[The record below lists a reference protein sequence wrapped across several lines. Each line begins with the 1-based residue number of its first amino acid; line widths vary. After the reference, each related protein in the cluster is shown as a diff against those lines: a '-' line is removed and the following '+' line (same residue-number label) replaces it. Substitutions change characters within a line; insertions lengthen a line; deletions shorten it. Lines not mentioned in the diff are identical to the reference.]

1 MLVGNWRK
9 FSPFSCFLRKLN
21 NCYLLTHVRFFSG
34 GAGKISICFKKLGA
48 HRSGS
53 FLVVEE
59 RSALARSDYRRAVWG
74 LEGVV
79 GARGQGELFHMKA
92 VEGVLGRISLTLLK
106 SLSLL
111 PHPPLQSYFHVAIF
125 KTANASLSLE
135 AHLLEQ
141 RGAWVLACHR
151 TAHHRDKCSCWQTLP
166 VRMENAVVKG
176 PLRGHGSG
184 LGGP

>member
-1 MLVGNWRK
+1 MGNWRK

-34 GAGKISICFKKLGA
+34 GAGKISICFKKSGA

-53 FLVVEE
+53 FLVAEE
-59 RSALARSDYRRAVWG
+59 RGALARGDYRRAVWG
-74 LEGVV
+74 LEGVG
-79 GARGQGELFHMKA
+79 GAWGQGELFHMKA
-92 VEGVLGRISLTLLK
+92 MERVLGMISLTLLK
-106 SLSLL
+106 TLSLL
-111 PHPPLQSYFHVAIF
+111 PPPPQSYFHVAIF

-141 RGAWVLACHR
+141 RGTWILACHR
-151 TAHHRDKCSCWQTLP
+151 TAHRRDKCSRWRTLP
-166 VRMENAVVKG
+166 VRMENAVVKS

-184 LGGP
+184 LGAP